1 MRRIFL
7 SIVALFSLVAGAQA
21 EGQAPEKIIFGYG
34 PGSAWAAAWIAQDR
48 GIFHKNGL
56 EVEFSF
62 VSGGQLQAA
71 TLIADAVN
79 IVGNNPIQI
88 LLADESGADLV
99 IVAGADG
106 QTKENAYSGVAYNTK
121 TIAKPSDYVG
131 KKVAVPGL
139 QSLMHIAFQMWLKTK
154 GVDPK
159 QVSFVETQMQNMPD
173 QLATHQIDA
182 AVSSPPFL
190 DVLASKPDAKVL
202 NFTAQL
208 PQPDFVDA
216 FYMAKREWT
225 KAHPKA
231 LAAFRASI
239 REATDMV
246 VKNPEIVRPELVKY
260 LKMKPEDAQK
270 ASLPNYFFDVT
281 PPMMQ
286 FWIDAAHEFGVTRKT
301 ISVDDV
307 LLK

>member
-1 MRRIFL
+1 MKRILL
-7 SIVALFSLVAGAQA
+7 SVVALFTLVVSAHA
-21 EGQAPEKIIFGYG
+21 QAPEKIILGYG

-48 GIFHKNGL
+48 GIFKKNGL
-56 EVEFSF
+56 DVEFSF

-71 TLIADAVN
+71 ALIADSVT

-88 LLADESGADLV
+88 LLANESGADLV
-99 IVAGADG
+99 IIAGADG
-106 QTKENAYSGVAYNTK
+106 QTKENAYSGIAYNTK
-121 TIAKPSDYVG
+121 TITKPADYIG

-139 QSLMHIAFQMWLKTK
+139 QSLMHIAFEMWLKTK

-173 QLATHQIDA
+173 QLATQQIDA

-190 DVLASKPDAKVL
+190 DVLATKPNAKIL
-202 NFTAQL
+202 HFTAEL

-216 FYMAKREWT
+216 FYMAKREWA

-231 LAAFRASI
+231 VAAFRESI

-246 VKNPEIVRPELVKY
+246 VKDPEIVRPELVKY

-270 ASLPNYFFDVT
+270 ASLPNYFSEVT

-286 FWIDAAHEFGVTRKT
+286 FWIDATHEFGVTNKKT
-301 ISVDDV
+301 TVGDV
-307 LLK
+307 LLN